1 MEAAAARAGVV
12 VAVGRFHA
20 DVGDEAGEQS
30 AVDLFVAGFF
40 GGADL
45 GAVLFSCPV
54 VFCLSCAN
62 ILVALTFR
70 SASSCSLGR
79 MVW

>member
-20 DVGDEAGEQS
+20 DVGDKAGQQG

-40 GGADL
+40 SGTDL
-45 GAVLFSCPV
+45 GAVLFLIQLFLFELAAKSW
-54 VFCLSCAN
+54 
-62 ILVALTFR
+62 
-70 SASSCSLGR
+70 SLGFQTALIALG
-79 MVW
+79 

>member
-1 MEAAAARAGVV
+1 MEAAAARAGIV
-12 VAVGRFHA
+12 VAVGRFHT
-20 DVGDEAGEQS
+20 DVGDKTGQQG

-45 GAVLFSCPV
+45 GAVLLLIQLFLFELCRQ
-54 VFCLSCAN
+54 

-70 SASSCSLGR
+70 R
-79 MVW
+79 P